1 MSPRELHCS
10 ASQQLTLQS
19 NHLFCGYRG
28 ISYHVSAII
37 QMLEQRTSF
46 PPLSARDS
54 RNTVRRITRRWKG
67 KHRIVYRGHVSTLK
81 MCQLV
86 LGF

>member
-1 MSPRELHCS
+1 MSPRGLHCY

-19 NHLFCGYRG
+19 NHLFCGYSG
-28 ISYHVSAII
+28 ICYHVSAII

-46 PPLSARDS
+46 PLLSARDS
-54 RNTVRRITRRWKG
+54 HNTLRRIIRRLKR